1 MRPLMW
7 GVTFKEK
14 TFQKPGDIFLSRYQN
29 KDLFRAHQV
38 PQSCP
43 QMTDRNSCKE
53 AGWVPG
59 TTGPHASRLHAHKRV
74 LQPSTNTSE
83 PKHSHPSTATSEI
96 VQIHICGNN
105 SHMLGD
111 HVALQWTDFLKATPA
126 CLEVHRY
133 QRKEIKTSSAN
144 AKLRW
149 KETSHGNSNCS
160 NCYHFVRLAT
170 LLIMYFSS
178 CGRVPLR
185 EPSITT
191 TAATRLYHLYHP
203 FVTFHTQVVGT
214 FIWLLICNSLCCM
227 TKSQALNYIWYMQS

>member
-1 MRPLMW
+1 M
-7 GVTFKEK
+7 TFFSPDTK
-14 TFQKPGDIFLSRYQN
+14 TKICSELTKSLRVVPKWLIGTAATKLDGYQ
-29 KDLFRAHQV
+29 APQV
-38 PQSCP
+38 PMPAGSMHIKECYSLQQIPQS
-43 QMTDRNSCKE
+43 
-53 AGWVPG
+53 
-59 TTGPHASRLHAHKRV
+59 
-74 LQPSTNTSE
+74 
-83 PKHSHPSTATSEI
+83 PSTAILPQLRQRLYTG
-96 VQIHICGNN
+96 GNN

-203 FVTFHTQVVGT
+203 FVTFHRQVVWT
-214 FIWLLICNSLCCM
+214 FIWPLVCDSLCCM
-227 TKSQALNYIWYMQS
+227 TKSQALNYIWYMQLQCRAVFLN